1 MKKKPGASTRCVHS
15 VRYEPPRTVPVS
27 LPIFASST
35 WDFTDEALRAFSS
48 GEGRAM
54 AGKGD
59 YIYGRYGSP
68 TTRAVEKAL
77 ATLEGAES
85 GVVFSS
91 GMAAISSTVL
101 SHLDAGGSIASSSQL
116 YGVTHSLFTKTLPKM
131 GMEVGF
137 TDPSDIG
144 GFERALKKGAALIY
158 VESASNPLMRVP
170 DFGALAKLSRTFKVP
185 IIVDNTFMTPVNF
198 RPLEH
203 GAAVSVHSATK
214 YLGGHSDIVMG
225 AACASE
231 RRCAA
236 IWDEMLRLGGCAD
249 PFQTFLLARGLK
261 TLALRVGRQNKN
273 AMALA
278 SELEGAKGVERMHY
292 PGLASHPDHAIA
304 RKLFDGYGGMLSI
317 DVKGGARAATRFMRS
332 LKFGREAT
340 SLGGVETLVS
350 TPYNTSHTW
359 ISEKER
365 LALGIT
371 NGLVRVSVGI
381 EDAADLIEDFKNALK
396 LSL

>member
-27 LPIFASST
+27 VPIFASST
-35 WDFTDEALRAFSS
+35 WDFTDEVLRAFSS

-59 YIYGRYGSP
+59 YIYARYGSP
-68 TTRAVEKAL
+68 TTHAVEKAL
-77 ATLEGAES
+77 ASLESAES

-91 GMAAISSTVL
+91 GMAAISSAAL
-101 SHLDAGGSIASSSQL
+101 SHLRAGDSFVSSNQL
-116 YGVTHSLFTKTLPKM
+116 YGVTHSLFTRTLPKFDIK
-131 GMEVGF
+131 VQF
-137 TDPSDIG
+137 ADPTDMD
-144 GFERALKKGAALIY
+144 GFEKALKKGAALIY

-170 DFGALAKLSRTFKVP
+170 DFGALARMSKDSGAP

-198 RPLEH
+198 RPLEN

-231 RRCAA
+231 ERCARV
-236 IWDEMLRLGGCAD
+236 WDEMLRLGGCAD
-249 PFQTFLLARGLK
+249 PFQAFLLGRGLK
-261 TLALRVGRQNKN
+261 TLALRVARQNDN
-273 AMALA
+273 AMAIA
-278 SELEGAKGVERMHY
+278 SELEGAKGVARVHY
-292 PGLASHPDHAIA
+292 PGLPSHPDHYIA
-304 RKLFDGYGGMLSI
+304 RKLFEGYGGMLSI
-317 DVKGGARAATRFMRS
+317 DVKGGARAATKFMRA
-332 LKFGREAT
+332 LKWGREAT

-359 ISEKER
+359 ITEKER
-365 LALGIT
+365 LGLGIT

-381 EDAADLIEDFKNALK
+381 EDSADLIEDFKNALRAAR
-396 LSL
+396 